1 MFVVRNFVRNFA
13 RSCLV
18 LLLGKESK
26 PRRIFS
32 GLARGYRIS
41 VSPADNLSYL
51 LGTNEPHLQNAIREY
66 VSAGDTVYDIGANVG
81 YVSLSL
87 AKRVAPQGSVIAFEP
102 IPQNIAAF
110 RNNVAINGITNVQ
123 LLECAASD
131 HAGEALIRLAENPS
145 TASLVWHRNNSS
157 VTELSIRTVTIDDLV
172 ETGELAHPQFVKIDV
187 EGAEASVLLGMR
199 RTLAAARPVLFVEC
213 SEAGREQAWHLL
225 VDLEYRCQSAITR
238 RDIHK
243 LEEYRHS
250 DFLWLPTN
258 REIRIRN

>member
-1 MFVVRNFVRNFA
+1 MSVFHNFIRNFVR
-13 RSCLV
+13 SCIV
-18 LLLGKESK
+18 LLLGQKSE
-26 PRRIFS
+26 PRRILS
-32 GLARGYRIS
+32 GLARGYRMC

-51 LGTNEPHLQNAIREY
+51 LGTNEPHLQKVIREY
-66 VSAGDTVYDIGANVG
+66 VAAGDTVYDIGANVG

-87 AKRVAPQGSVIAFEP
+87 AKRVGPQGSVIAFEP

-157 VTELSIRTVTIDDLV
+157 ATELSIRTVSVDDLV
-172 ETGELAHPQFVKIDV
+172 ETGELAYPKFVKIDV
-187 EGAEASVLLGMR
+187 EGAEAQALCGMR

-225 VDLEYRCQSAITR
+225 VDLQYRCQSAITR
-238 RDIHK
+238 RDIHT

-250 DFLWLPTN
+250 DFIWLPN
-258 REIRIRN
+258 QS